1 MKKFKVQSVSKII
14 PLTLSVVIISVMM
27 CLSIMAW
34 NPPEQTPPGGN
45 AKAPINV
52 GDAPQGKLGNLG
64 IGTASPGA
72 KLDIADNGTAAGA
85 QFLRIGDDAFLTDI
99 DIAHTLGIYSQGDN
113 TIASIKLG
121 SNGGVIS
128 GRNNNIGIGT
138 TEPSVKLDVRGDV
151 RANSL
156 LINGNGTLTN
166 GSIYSDSNWGMLFT
180 PKVAGNI
187 AAFNFINF
195 GGSSHLLTILNNGNV
210 GIGTTTPGAKL
221 DINGNAIARGE
232 LQSTMGSGLAQLRM
246 VAGNYGAM
254 LRNDGVN
261 TYFLLT
267 NSGDQYGAWNSL
279 RPLYI
284 NNTSGNV
291 SVGTKLCLGGVC
303 CSTWEECMGGGG
315 PFIPVGGCTATLPAG
330 NKKIFVTSVTYDD
343 YLVHTPNLQSTM
355 VNADNACQA
364 RAAAAGLTGTYK
376 ALMYETACSQGT
388 SNCNLINIARRPH
401 DILPSAA
408 LWNGE
413 KIGTTTNCE
422 WHLVATDPSDMFSAD
437 ASGNYLQNPIEFN
450 ELGQP
455 TNVQVFTNFQPTG
468 SGSYNTANTCFAS
481 NTCHYYWDG
490 CYYGQSTSKNQ
501 NWAGTYSGHWNPGE
515 VGQPSSC
522 PAVCDTVKRALYCVE
537 Q

>member
-1 MKKFKVQSVSKII
+1 
-14 PLTLSVVIISVMM
+14 
-27 CLSIMAW
+27 AW
-34 NPPEQTPPGGN
+34 DPPHQTPPGDN

-85 QFLRIGDDAFLTDI
+85 QFLRVGDDTFLTDI
-99 DIAHTLGIYSQGDN
+99 DIAHTLGIYSQGDS

-121 SNGGVIS
+121 SNGGIIS

-138 TEPSVKLDVRGDV
+138 AAPAQKLDVRGHMTTSGILELTQQGTGNRHSYIDFHGDDTYTDYGL
-151 RANSL
+151 RIIRWNSGPNTDSAIEHRGSGTFRILTPDANS
-156 LINGNGTLTN
+156 
-166 GSIYSDSNWGMLFT
+166 
-180 PKVAGNI
+180 NI
-187 AAFNFINF
+187 VLQPNK
-195 GGSSHLLTILNNGNV
+195 NV
-210 GIGTTTPGAKL
+210 GIGPINPTQKL
-221 DINGNAIARGE
+221 DVDGNAIARGE
-232 LQSTMGSGLAQLRM
+232 LQSTLSTGYGQLRM
-246 VAGNYGAM
+246 IHGNYGAM
-254 LRNDGVN
+254 FRNDGAN

-267 NSGDQYGAWNSL
+267 NSGDQYGVWNSL

-284 NNTSGNV
+284 NNSSGNV
-291 SVGTKLCLGGVC
+291 TVGTKLCLGGVC

-330 NKKIFVTSVTYDD
+330 NKKVFVTSVTYDD
-343 YLVHTPNLQSTM
+343 YLVHTPDLQSTM
-355 VNADNACQA
+355 ANADTACQRQA
-364 RAAAAGLTGTYK
+364 EAAGLTAKGEIYK
-376 ALMYETACSQGT
+376 ALMYETACKQGT
-388 SNCNLINIARRPH
+388 SNCNIINIARRPH

-413 KIGTTTNCE
+413 KIGTTPNCE

-437 ASGNYLQNPIEFN
+437 ASGNYLQNPIQFN

-501 NWAGTYSGHWNPGE
+501 NWAGTYSGHWNPTE